1 MRPSVRRAKGRK
13 DIGVRTIGL
22 QDIDDIALGSSLL
35 GSGGGG
41 DSYMGR
47 LEAIAAVKE
56 HGPVTLLDVDEVP
69 DDWTVAPIC
78 GVGAPSVSLEKGT
91 NGIEYPKVRA
101 MMERM
106 LDKKLDAFLLSEAG
120 GMNSMIPISA
130 AARAGLPLV
139 NADGMGRAFPGI
151 QQDTFTLNGVS
162 TNPFV
167 IADEKGNCTVLYT
180 IDNDWTEAIGREIT
194 TASGGQVTTLASPMS
209 GAKMKTSVVVGTV
222 DYAQKLGRVI
232 RTAGDAQGETP
243 EQYFLRESGAL
254 RFFKGKICDVLRET
268 RDGFNFGKVELEGIG
283 EDKGSTAVVEFQNEN
298 IYAEVDGEIVAT
310 VPDLICLVDSETFVP
325 VTTENLK
332 YGKRVLVVGL
342 PCDKAWRTAGGLDL
356 AGPRWF
362 GLDVDYVPVE
372 ELARAR
378 RRDA

>member
-41 DSYMGR
+41 DPYMGR

-209 GAKMKTSVVVGTV
+209 GAKMKASVVVGTV